1 MEHRL
6 DRLSQNGGISFSKMR
21 QELLKK
27 KTHKKHKKKKK
38 TAKKRKARKPKRQN
52 KKNLCTCH
60 KHMRSTDPTD
70 KTPTS
75 KGYCSQCLPE
85 HTIHL
90 GENKKLYEVQ
100 DDKWDLLRL

>member
-6 DRLSQNGGISFSKMR
+6 DRLSQNGGISFAKMK
-21 QELLKK
+21 QELLKQK
-27 KTHKKHKKKKK
+27 KQKKKKK
-38 TAKKRKARKPKRQN
+38 TAKKRHARKPKRQN
-52 KKNLCTCH
+52 NKHWCTCH

-90 GENKKLYEVQ
+90 GKNKKLYEVQ
-100 DDKWDLLRL
+100 DGKWALLRL